1 MSSISG
7 RLPVHVV
14 LLLAGVVSLF
24 PLYWLF
30 LTSVSPTQY
39 VVRVPPEVVPRELT
53 VANYQ
58 RLFETTPIVRWLVNT
73 VVIAGV
79 ITAFHLLFDSMAG
92 YAFAKR
98 RFPGKDV
105 MFWLIV
111 STLTVPAQV
120 TLIPV
125 FFILRTLGL
134 LDTYPGVIL
143 PGLADVFGIFLMKQ
157 YIQTLPT
164 DLLHAARVDGAS
176 EWQVYRRIILPLSR
190 PALAVLAIFTFQ
202 RYWNAF
208 IFPLVILRDPAK
220 YPVQVGLATLQG
232 KVAALTSKGI
242 RPDPSDPNIPS
253 VAAICVYPN
262 LVAYAVERTRGTG
275 VKVAAVATSFPSG
288 QSSLEVKLLET
299 REVIDAGA
307 DEVDMVIDR
316 GALLSGRYAQVY
328 DEIVRVKEVCAG
340 RAHLKVIL
348 ETGELGT
355 YDNVR
360 RASLLAIAGGADFIK
375 TSTGKLPSSATLPV
389 TLCML
394 EAIRDVHEE
403 TGRVVGMKAAGG
415 IRQAKQAVQDLVQ
428 VHETLGLAWLTPDR
442 YRLGASTLLNDV
454 LMQIRKA
461 RTGRYQNRDYFTVD

>member
-1 MSSISG
+1 MSSISR

-157 YIQTLPT
+157 YLQTLPT

-232 KVAALTSKGI
+232 EFNTDYGMLMTGAAVAALPMIAVFFAFQRQFIEGI
-242 RPDPSDPNIPS
+242 RI
-253 VAAICVYPN
+253 
-262 LVAYAVERTRGTG
+262 GG
-275 VKVAAVATSFPSG
+275 VKG
-288 QSSLEVKLLET
+288 
-299 REVIDAGA
+299 
-307 DEVDMVIDR
+307 
-316 GALLSGRYAQVY
+316 
-328 DEIVRVKEVCAG
+328 
-340 RAHLKVIL
+340 
-348 ETGELGT
+348 
-355 YDNVR
+355 
-360 RASLLAIAGGADFIK
+360 
-375 TSTGKLPSSATLPV
+375 
-389 TLCML
+389 
-394 EAIRDVHEE
+394 
-403 TGRVVGMKAAGG
+403 
-415 IRQAKQAVQDLVQ
+415 
-428 VHETLGLAWLTPDR
+428 
-442 YRLGASTLLNDV
+442 
-454 LMQIRKA
+454 
-461 RTGRYQNRDYFTVD
+461 